1 MRQLPYYW
9 QIVYFT
15 KKNILILMNGIA
27 NDVIFA
33 FKELT
38 MFIQRTYSC
47 KQSLRLIHKTNNLN
61 SF

>member
-1 MRQLPYYW
+1 MH
-9 QIVYFT
+9 
-15 KKNILILMNGIA
+15 MAGIA

-38 MFIQRTYSC
+38 MFIQRTYSG